1 MPAMEVLWSLP
12 TNHAPLPSK
21 HAQTMTELNEESKE
35 ASREDDDD
43 DKDKQEVMWGKS
55 RARDWLFNFCLRSD
69 VPKTSDAPGG
79 KPKQIW
85 EAYNI
90 KDVPAFGHFQDYSK
104 FATRLAAARKRANK
118 KTEQRDIDAAAFAH
132 DRKIWPAPTKDTR
145 GEPMWAGS
153 EAQKLLRRD
162 IEDPEK
168 MDLKPKFLQL
178 EEPEYLEFS
187 LDNFRNR
194 IYQEVKAK
202 KRIVYLN
209 DKATKKAEKE
219 AKKKNKGKKKQQ

>member
-1 MPAMEVLWSLP
+1 MEVLWSLP

-104 FATRLAAARKRANK
+104 FATRLPAAQKRANK
-118 KTEQRDIDAAAFAH
+118 KL
-132 DRKIWPAPTKDTR
+132 
-145 GEPMWAGS
+145 S
-153 EAQKLLRRD
+153 
-162 IEDPEK
+162 
-168 MDLKPKFLQL
+168 
-178 EEPEYLEFS
+178 
-187 LDNFRNR
+187 
-194 IYQEVKAK
+194 
-202 KRIVYLN
+202 
-209 DKATKKAEKE
+209 KE
-219 AKKKNKGKKKQQ
+219 T